1 MLIQNMMIL
10 SHESSVL
17 MMKIGIYRQKSSFF
31 DQSFEKVIFLN
42 REKKRKEKAM
52 RNFVTGGMKI

>member
-1 MLIQNMMIL
+1 
-10 SHESSVL
+10 
-17 MMKIGIYRQKSSFF
+17 MKIGIYRQKSSFF